1 MTRRWYLYYLF
12 FSRPPQL
19 SIFIDISLSSR
30 TRVTSF
36 IIFFNFI
43 TRRGLVF
50 KSEVSMNNESKKGYL
65 EESIGGLL
73 IIVVV
78 KLETILKLLFGTS
91 LFPYYYY

>member
-1 MTRRWYLYYLF
+1 
-12 FSRPPQL
+12 
-19 SIFIDISLSSR
+19 
-30 TRVTSF
+30 
-36 IIFFNFI
+36 
-43 TRRGLVF
+43 
-50 KSEVSMNNESKKGYL
+50 MNNESKKGYL